1 MIGVNSVARKTGANP
16 GTEGGTCMARVSVS
30 VVTLALL
37 VSRVAAAGTQEQTT
51 GTCIAI
57 ALPAVQGV
65 EGSAVEV
72 GNAVRELFT
81 SYLAGPAIRVVALDV
96 RLASQAPAEA
106 QQKGCGHVLTA
117 TLTRKRSGGGMF
129 GRILGQAGS
138 SVAWQI
144 PGGGVGAAV
153 VRGVAV
159 AGAAAVSDLAS
170 TTKAKDEMTLE
181 YRVTSTDGRAVLKPK
196 DEKLKASFDRED
208 LLTPLVQRASE
219 SIVAALSSS
228 R

>member
-1 MIGVNSVARKTGANP
+1 MK
-16 GTEGGTCMARVSVS
+16 RVSVR
-30 VVTLALL
+30 VMTLAGFLS
-37 VSRVAAAGTQEQTT
+37 VTAVTPAQERTP
-51 GTCIAI
+51 GVCVAI

-81 SYLAGPAIRVVALDV
+81 SYLTGPAIQVVALDV

-106 QQKGCGHVLTA
+106 RQKGCGHVLTA
-117 TLTRKRSGGGMF
+117 TLTRKRSGSGTLAT
-129 GRILGQAGS
+129 ILGQAGS
-138 SVAWQI
+138 SVAWQL

-153 VRGVAV
+153 ARGVAV
-159 AGAAAVSDLAS
+159 AGAAAVSDLA
-170 TTKAKDEMTLE
+170 TTTRAKDEMTLE
-181 YRVTSTDGRAVLKPK
+181 YGVTSTDGRSVLKPK
-196 DEKLKASFDRED
+196 NEKLKASVDRED
-208 LLTPLVQRASE
+208 LLTPLVHRASE

>member
-1 MIGVNSVARKTGANP
+1 
-16 GTEGGTCMARVSVS
+16 
-30 VVTLALL
+30 
-37 VSRVAAAGTQEQTT
+37 
-51 GTCIAI
+51 
-57 ALPAVQGV
+57 
-65 EGSAVEV
+65 
-72 GNAVRELFT
+72 
-81 SYLAGPAIRVVALDV
+81 VVALDV

-153 VRGVAV
+153 ARGVAV

-170 TTKAKDEMTLE
+170 ATKAKDEMRLE
-181 YRVTSTDGRAVLKPK
+181 YRVTSTDGREVIKPK
-196 DEKLKASFDRED
+196 NEKLKASVDRED